1 MRKQPTLPSG
11 HKTIEIHLFDFD
23 GDLYGE
29 EVEIQLIK
37 YLREEKL
44 FPSAEAMKEQ
54 VFSDIFTA
62 KRYFERF
69 S

>member
-1 MRKQPTLPSG
+1 MQADNHTPKRNKN
-11 HKTIEIHLFDFD
+11 HRIHLFDFD

-37 YLREEKL
+37 YLRDEKL

-54 VFSDIFTA
+54 VFSDILTA
-62 KRYFERF
+62 KRFF
-69 S
+69 K